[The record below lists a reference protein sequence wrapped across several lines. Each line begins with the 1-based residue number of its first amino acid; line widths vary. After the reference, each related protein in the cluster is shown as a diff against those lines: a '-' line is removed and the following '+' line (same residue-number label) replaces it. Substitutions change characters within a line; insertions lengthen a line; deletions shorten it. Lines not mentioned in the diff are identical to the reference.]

1 MNRILNV
8 DKMAGQELN
17 SVSATL
23 DRLFMDSCSQVN
35 GTPPLFEAE
44 YGDIALVV
52 SRTRLGVE
60 VVIYSWRDACPGR
73 LISS

>member
-1 MNRILNV
+1 MNRILHV

-23 DRLFMDSCSQVN
+23 DRLFMDSCLHIN
-35 GTPPLFEAE
+35 GTPPLFGAE
-44 YGDIALVV
+44 SGDMAVVV

-60 VVIYSWRDACPGR
+60 VVIYSWRGACPGR

>member
-17 SVSATL
+17 SVSAAL

-52 SRTRLGVE
+52 SRTRFGAE
-60 VVIYSWRDACPGR
+60 VVIYSLRGV
-73 LISS
+73 

>member
-44 YGDIALVV
+44 SGYMAVVV

-60 VVIYSWRDACPGR
+60 VVIYSWCGA
-73 LISS
+73 